1 MALNNIELAIWD
13 GDNTIWNW
21 MAYAVPAYEAMCG
34 TIAEIAGKSFD
45 ETAEAMKQFYSIKGT
60 LEDEGLV
67 QGLDEAGFFAH
78 LMNFNRDDC
87 AIKAQSSF
95 SKVRREKL
103 KVYQGIPE
111 TVKILN
117 TNGVRQIVVTDAT
130 ERQAKARL
138 KFSKL
143 EEYFE
148 KIYSMKSGEVPN
160 LPEKF
165 RYQTVS
171 AVPQFD
177 LPHEKP
183 HVELEKILK
192 MTREEISQK
201 VAIIG
206 DNMAKDM
213 ELARLYDC
221 LGIHAAYGA
230 TTPDL
235 ISRISKFAPE
245 RVASR
250 NVGIGGTTDSNIRPA
265 NHPDEILELLQFN
278 PRVD

>member
-1 MALNNIELAIWD
+1 VALNNIELAIWD

-21 MAYAVPAYEAMCG
+21 MGYAVPAYEAMCS
-34 TIAEIAGKSFD
+34 TIAEISGKSFD

-60 LEDEGLV
+60 LEDEALI
-67 QGLDEAGFFAH
+67 QGLHVAGFFAH
-78 LMNFNRDDC
+78 LENFDLENC
-87 AIKAQSSF
+87 ILKSQSAF

-111 TVKILN
+111 TIKTLN
-117 TNGVRQIVVTDAT
+117 ENSLRQIVVTDAT
-130 ERQAKARL
+130 RRQAQARL
-138 KFSKL
+138 RFSKL
-143 EEYFE
+143 EKYFDG
-148 KIYSMKSGEVPN
+148 IYSMKSAVVPN

-165 RYQTVS
+165 RYES
-171 AVPQFD
+171 ESRVPQFD

-183 HVELEKILK
+183 HVDLERILK
-192 MTREEISQK
+192 MTREEIRQK

-213 ELARLYDC
+213 GLAMAYDC

-230 TTPDL
+230 STPDL
-235 ISRISKFAPE
+235 IGRISKFAPE

-250 NVGIGGTTDSNIRPA
+250 NVGIGTISNEKIKKA
-265 NHPDEILELLQFN
+265 THPGEIIGYIK
-278 PRVD
+278 